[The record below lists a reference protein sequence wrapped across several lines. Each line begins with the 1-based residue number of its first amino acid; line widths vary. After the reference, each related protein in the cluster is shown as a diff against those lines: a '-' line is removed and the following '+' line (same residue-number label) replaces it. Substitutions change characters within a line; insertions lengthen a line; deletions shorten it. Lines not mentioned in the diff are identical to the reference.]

1 MTNSKLVNVKM
12 LSPNCTMNRNHK
24 IDTITIH
31 CVSGQ
36 LTAKQLGNL
45 FLNPNYKASSNYG
58 IGVDCKIGLYVEE
71 KNRSWCSSSASN
83 DHRAI
88 TIEVASDNFHPY
100 HVNDDVL
107 DTLILLLVDICQ
119 RNKIKKLLWQAD
131 KNLIG
136 QIDKQ
141 NMTVHRWFKNKECPG
156 EYLYNLHYEI
166 AKRVNDKLLKKS
178 YKVKKGDKV
187 KVIKNTDCNG
197 KKFKLWY
204 NEYDVLSV
212 KNDTVVIGIGDI
224 VTARVHINNVEIC
237 Y

>member
-1 MTNSKLVNVKM
+1 MTNSKLVNIKM

-100 HVNDDVL
+100 HVNNDVL

-156 EYLYNLHYEI
+156 EYLYNLHPEI
-166 AKRVNDKLLKKS
+166 AKRVNEKLLKKFN
-178 YKVKKGDKV
+178 KIKIGDKV
-187 KVIKNTDCNG
+187 KVLKNIDSEG

-204 NEYDVLSV
+204 TEYDVLRIE
-212 KNDTVVIGIGDI
+212 NDNAVIGIGNI
-224 VTARVHINNVEIC
+224 ITAKVPIKNIEIC

>member
-12 LSPNCTMNRNHK
+12 LSPNCTKNRNHK

-58 IGVDCKIGLYVEE
+58 IGVDCKIGLYVNESD
-71 KNRSWCSSSASN
+71 RSWCSSSASN

-100 HVNDDVL
+100 HVNNDVL

-136 QIDKQ
+136 QVDKQ

-156 EYLYNLHYEI
+156 EYLYNLHPEI
-166 AKRVNDKLLKKS
+166 AKRVNEKLLKKFN
-178 YKVKKGDKV
+178 KIKIGDKV
-187 KVIKNTDCNG
+187 KVLKNIDSEG

-204 NEYDVLSV
+204 SEYDVLRIE
-212 KNDTVVIGIGDI
+212 NDNAVIGIGNI
-224 VTARVHINNVEIC
+224 ITAKVPIKNIEIC